1 MPNHVQH
8 GSAELAAR
16 SGFMA
21 WLLQPSVLGFGGLA
35 LLALGIGSTVLL
47 VKAPPPPELTQ
58 LTRHDGVVEAVLPRK
73 VQRLEHGRYQT
84 RRDGW
89 IMRLEGGA
97 EFFLGTPDAFDDAG
111 DLSYARTEAALPTG
125 SRVRL
130 LADGEWVWDLSCGS
144 SKLIDYD
151 ESRDQMSKST
161 GLTSLIALISLV
173 LGSIMLVS
181 GVKRFWNS
189 AGEGE

>member
-111 DLSYARTEAALPTG
+111 DLSYARAEAALPTG